1 MKRVAVFLVSITS
14 IFNVFASGVY
24 DGIYQLG
31 SSQTYWTVQQN
42 GAHLIVGEFTSLPST
57 GISLTTTSGVTVRPS
72 NLDTWELRSGT
83 ISGSTAQLSGNSTYG
98 ACLETISAVFD
109 AFGNVR
115 STTVSMTNT
124 ALGTTQAINC
134 NAVMLQILSTTG
146 LTRTLTKVA
155 F

>member
-1 MKRVAVFLVSITS
+1 V
-14 IFNVFASGVY
+14 
-24 DGIYQLG
+24 
-31 SSQTYWTVQQN
+31 
-42 GAHLIVGEFTSLPST
+42 
-57 GISLTTTSGVTVRPS
+57 
-72 NLDTWELRSGT
+72 
-83 ISGSTAQLSGNSTYG
+83 
-98 ACLETISAVFD
+98 SAVFD

-134 NAVMLQILSTTG
+134 NSVMLQIQSTTG